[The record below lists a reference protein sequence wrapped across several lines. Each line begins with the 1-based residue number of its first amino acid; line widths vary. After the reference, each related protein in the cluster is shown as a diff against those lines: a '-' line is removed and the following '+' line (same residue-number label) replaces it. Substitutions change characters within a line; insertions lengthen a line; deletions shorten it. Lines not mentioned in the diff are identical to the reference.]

1 MKNKKKYNII
11 IIITISIIILTC
23 LGLLFLSF
31 NNSKNYNKK
40 EYFSNINSQ
49 YLNYVLKP
57 KDDNGNTY
65 LPNGYYSINNKYMAL
80 IPSSYS
86 ITNDSTGIYP
96 KNPNDILNGNSK
108 ILDLFNNNNI
118 ISNGYY
124 SFELNNSINGNFC
137 GNING
142 NACSIIYGNNNPYYD
157 SINGNVYY
165 GNLNINNKYLSKIPD
180 NFIMNSS
187 KTGITLDTNSPKVH
201 EVPFNNLFFINTLIN
216 GNIYDNDSL
225 SSNNLYYNS
234 NNYDVLYHEEFEF
247 KNLPKES
254 VLDINDPVIYYK
266 PNTFSYGSQYYLPSY
281 EDTVYLNYINTY
293 GIKEHY
299 K

>member
-1 MKNKKKYNII
+1 MKNRKKNNII

-23 LGLLFLSF
+23 LGLLFLFF
-31 NNSKNYNKK
+31 NNLKNYNKK

-49 YLNYVLKP
+49 YLNYVPKP
-57 KDDNGNTY
+57 KDNNGNVY
-65 LPNGYYSINNKYMAL
+65 LRNGYYSINDKYMAL

-86 ITNDSTGIYP
+86 ITNDTTGIYP

-108 ILDLFNNNNI
+108 ILDLFNNENI

-124 SFELNNSINGNFC
+124 SFELNNSILGNFC

-142 NACSIIYGNNNPYYD
+142 NVCSIINGN
-157 SINGNVYY
+157 INGNIYY
-165 GNLNINNKYLSKIPD
+165 GNVNINNKYLSKIPD

-187 KTGITLDTNSPKVH
+187 KTGITLDTNSPKVK
-201 EVPFNNLFFINTLIN
+201 ELPFNDLFFFNTVIN
-216 GNIYDNDSL
+216 GNVYDNNSL
-225 SSNNLYYNS
+225 ISKDLYYNS
-234 NNYDVLYHEEFEF
+234 NNYDVLYHEELEF
-247 KNLPKES
+247 KDLPKES
-254 VLDINDPVIYYK
+254 VLNINDPVIYYK
-266 PNTFSYGSQYYLPSY
+266 PNTFSYGSQYYVPSY